1 MRFKIGETAVKGP
14 AFVHCIL
21 AKKIDEL
28 RTVCTAIEQRIDR
41 GLEAALLQA
50 EKPLAEVSLKTSVLL
65 PVVGYSITEP
75 LQVQFRGRD
84 RRCKGVVGRRDD
96 PFACPHTRFQA
107 PLRNEG
113 RKRQEFGCWGLNQTI
128 LDWGGTG
135 CLTNGEEPPWNMY
148 MEAGPI
154 S

>member
-14 AFVHCIL
+14 AFVNCIL
-21 AKKIDEL
+21 AKKIDDL

-50 EKPLAEVSLKTSVLL
+50 EKPLAEFSLKTSVLL

-84 RRCKGVVGRRDD
+84 
-96 PFACPHTRFQA
+96 
-107 PLRNEG
+107 
-113 RKRQEFGCWGLNQTI
+113 
-128 LDWGGTG
+128 
-135 CLTNGEEPPWNMY
+135 
-148 MEAGPI
+148 
-154 S
+154 